1 MKTVAVSI
9 PLAATGSR
17 LFAGQKSTR
26 QPNIVYV
33 FADQMRKHVLGCYG
47 NQIVPTPNFDAMGA
61 AGTVFDNAIST
72 WPVCSPYRAML
83 LTGRQP
89 MSNGTVSNDTGLRD
103 NLPTIAKVAKAQGY
117 ATGYVGK
124 WHLEWNR
131 TPFVPAERRQGFDY
145 WAVNNCS
152 HRYMNHFYCT
162 DTPKQIRFKGYEP
175 LIQTDLAIDYIRQ
188 KRDRPFCLFLSWGTP
203 HDPYNLVP
211 DEYKRRIPLD
221 KIELRENVTERAVV
235 DHLLARDKPSKQLQ
249 ARRKQRRANI
259 DDNERLRRQCLQGYY
274 AHTAALDDCIGKIRS
289 TLTQTGLA
297 DDTILVFSSDHG
309 DMLGS
314 HGLSYKQHAYDESI
328 LVPLLIRCPR
338 GSGAGGRDEAAIVS
352 VPDLMPTLLA
362 MVGAVIPKTV
372 HGRDLSR
379 VLRGDCPAPE
389 DDGAL
394 LTCYRP
400 FHQIRYD
407 NVFGDYRGLRT
418 RRYTYVRDHDGPTM
432 LFDNEADPYQMQ
444 NLSADPAVRPTVEA
458 LEMRLQAE
466 LAATGDE
473 FLTGDQLAARYGI
486 VLNGDGD
493 VMHFPDDPAGWTSVP
508 PRAVGCHCL
517 WPPAFRCERRG
528 R

>member
-1 MKTVAVSI
+1 MT
-9 PLAATGSR
+9 
-17 LFAGQKSTR
+17 TR
-26 QPNIVYV
+26 QQPETSDRPNLLLV
-33 FADQMRKHVLGCYG
+33 FADQWRA
-47 NQIVPTPNFDAMGA
+47 QA
-61 AGTVFDNAIST
+61 AGYAGDLNVRTPRIDALAAESVRFTHAVSGV
-72 WPVCSPYRAML
+72 PVCSPYRACL
-83 LTGRQP
+83 LTGQYPLTHGMVVNDQAMR
-89 MSNGTVSNDTGLRD
+89 GRGVSLPEALNAAGYDTAY
-103 NLPTIAKVAKAQGY
+103 I
-117 ATGYVGK
+117 GK
-124 WHLEWNR
+124 WHIDGRGRE
-131 TPFVPAERRQGFDY
+131 TFVPPSRRLGFGFWRGFECTHDCTRSAYYADDPQRLY
-145 WAVNNCS
+145 WEGYDAAAQTREAC
-152 HRYMNHFYCT
+152 RYLRDVRDPARPFALVVSWGPPHNPY
-162 DTPKQIRFKGYEP
+162 DTAPAPFREMYEP
-175 LIQTDLAIDYIRQ
+175 ERITLRPNVPPEHAGAARRDLA
-188 KRDRPFCLFLSWGTP
+188 
-203 HDPYNLVP
+203 
-211 DEYKRRIPLD
+211 
-221 KIELRENVTERAVV
+221 
-235 DHLLARDKPSKQLQ
+235 
-249 ARRKQRRANI
+249 
-259 DDNERLRRQCLQGYY
+259 GYY
-274 AHTAALDDCIGKIRS
+274 AHISALDACLGELLDALDSLALAER
-289 TLTQTGLA
+289 TVVVLT
-297 DDTILVFSSDHG
+297 SDHG